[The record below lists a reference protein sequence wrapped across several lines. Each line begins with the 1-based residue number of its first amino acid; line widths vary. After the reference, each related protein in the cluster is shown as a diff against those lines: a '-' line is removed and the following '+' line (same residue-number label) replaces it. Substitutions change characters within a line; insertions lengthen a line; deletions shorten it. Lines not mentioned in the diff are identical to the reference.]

1 MRLHFE
7 EKLKGIIDQLNNY
20 KSRLKLSTEDL
31 NKLSDNNKELKLSS
45 DSQNSSITFLM
56 KEKIKLEKM
65 VQDYQTESAS
75 LKEEILSKRAIITQ
89 RDKKLNTFI
98 NEINEANKTI
108 QELKNTITDKDFR
121 ISLIQSKVMEKKK
134 ENDTSQ
140 AAMDKIKRMNLV
152 CEERIKV
159 LTEKLKEMTEKYN
172 EVNTKYQPLVDS
184 EKIYKEESETLNIKK
199 CEAEKKIE
207 TIEEKYKG
215 IETQYD
221 NLKQEF
227 ESVKKDYND
236 SIQALEEINKSR
248 NAYFADL
255 QVKNEKLKVAEK
267 DKKEFEKI
275 QYNEQALIK
284 RLQERVTE
292 LEDEYEKISRRETAN
307 SEMSAI
313 QI

>member
-7 EKLKGIIDQLNNY
+7 EKLKGIIDQLNDY

-31 NKLSDNNKELKLSS
+31 NKLIDNNKELKLSS

-159 LTEKLKEMTEKYN
+159 LTEKLKKMTEHYN

-184 EKIYKEESETLNIKK
+184 EKIYKEESETLKIKK